1 MKPAIQIT
9 EEGRPPIAELQAPA
23 NPRFDFQD
31 WLLLL
36 GFLSLES
43 GVALIY
49 PPAALILGGLLCF
62 GFAFLIQKDRMYR
75 ERKREKCGTAQS

>member
-62 GFAFLIQKDRMYR
+62 GFAFLIQKDRMYC
-75 ERKREKCGTAQS
+75 ERKQEKRGIAQS